1 MPTKLMR
8 RVAALAAGL
17 LIAACGEAT
26 LAAIALEPTADTA
39 CALDGMVL
47 QDFPGSKAQ
56 VHYAEGKPD
65 YYCDLMEL
73 FAVLLAPEHKRK
85 IAGVFVQDVGK
96 TDWAKPSGHWIA
108 AKDALFVVGSKKQG
122 SMGPTFGAFS
132 SAQDAAAFVK
142 KEGGTIVQFDHVTA
156 AMLDTG
162 GAAGDARH

>member
-1 MPTKLMR
+1 MDKKIERSLM
-8 RVAALAAGL
+8 ALAATVL
-17 LIAACGEAT
+17 LVACSQAT
-26 LAAIALEPTADTA
+26 LPVLAQDPAADTA

-47 QDFPGSKAQ
+47 VDFPGPKAQ
-56 VHYAEGKPD
+56 VHYTEGKAD

-73 FAVLLAPEHKRK
+73 FGVLQAPEHKRRVAA
-85 IAGVFVQDVGK
+85 IYVQDMGK
-96 TDWAKPSGHWIA
+96 ADWAKPVGHWIA

-132 SAQDAAAFVK
+132 SAEAASAFAK
-142 KEGGTIVQFDHVTA
+142 KEGGTVVQFDQVTA